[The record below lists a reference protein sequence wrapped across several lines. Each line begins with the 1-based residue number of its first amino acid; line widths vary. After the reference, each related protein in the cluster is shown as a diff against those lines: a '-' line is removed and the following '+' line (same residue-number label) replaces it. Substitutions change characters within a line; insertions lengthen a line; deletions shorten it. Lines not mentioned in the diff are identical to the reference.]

1 MYRRALKT
9 FAAAALITTIM
20 GTSVFADDLDT
31 LKTQQQEAQQQ
42 VDNLTQ
48 QLAYLLTEIES
59 LVTASFTEKEIII
72 GGGNCYDL
80 RNRYADKT
88 LA

>member
-31 LKTQQQEAQQQ
+31 LKTG
-42 VDNLTQ
+42 
-48 QLAYLLTEIES
+48 S
-59 LVTASFTEKEIII
+59 TAA
-72 GGGNCYDL
+72 G
-80 RNRYADKT
+80 R
-88 LA
+88 

>member
-42 VDNLTQ
+42 VDNLTRQ
-48 QLAYLLTEIES
+48 ILQTKLIRLTQNLMKLREYSRSS
-59 LVTASFTEKEIII
+59 L
-72 GGGNCYDL
+72 
-80 RNRYADKT
+80 KT
-88 LA
+88 QS